1 MNCPKCGKEM
11 QSGFLQAGNLIA
23 FNKTQHK
30 ISLLSKAPEDVMIAQ
45 KSFASTDFRGFICK
59 DCGLIVF
66 NYKDAINPLVMG
78 WPCAEKYGAIFI
90 PKTERM

>member
-30 ISLLSKAPEDVMIAQ
+30 ISLLSKASEDVMIAQ

-66 NYKDAINPLVMG
+66 NYKDAINR
-78 WPCAEKYGAIFI
+78 W
-90 PKTERM
+90 